1 MSIFDIFKKLDEEK
15 AAKASQPIEWI
26 VVGLGTPGATYDNTR
41 HNAGFRALEGYCA
54 RSGQKIDRMKFKAL
68 AGEGMLGGK
77 RVLFLKPQTFMNLSG
92 EAVRDAASF
101 YKIPPEH
108 VIVLSDDVSL
118 DVGTLRVRAKG
129 SAGGQNGLKNIIY
142 HLNSEDFPR
151 VKIGVGKKPR
161 PDYDLAAWVLGKFPA
176 EDQKAIDKA
185 CEDAVN
191 ELPASSR
198 RTVPLPRRNSTE
210 NASKELVLMKTA
222 VAYYSLG
229 GTTRSYARAEAK
241 ARNADLIEL
250 TPKTPYNRFTA
261 FVRGCLEAV
270 KQKAVA
276 LDGMPLFVGY
286 DRVVLMAP
294 VWAGYP
300 APPFNS
306 AVELLPPGTEVEVI
320 LVSGSGNSEKSRAK
334 VRLQIKKRGCTLTAQ
349 RDIRAS
355 R

>member
-26 VVGLGTPGATYDNTR
+26 VVGLGNPGAKYDNTR

-161 PDYDLAAWVLGKFPA
+161 PDYDLAAWVLSKFTKEEQPLMVEAAKRAADAACLIA
-176 EDQKAIDKA
+176 EGDIDA
-185 CEDAVN
+185 AMN
-191 ELPASSR
+191 QFSR
-198 RTVPLPRRNSTE
+198 
-210 NASKELVLMKTA
+210 
-222 VAYYSLG
+222 
-229 GTTRSYARAEAK
+229 
-241 ARNADLIEL
+241 
-250 TPKTPYNRFTA
+250 
-261 FVRGCLEAV
+261 
-270 KQKAVA
+270 
-276 LDGMPLFVGY
+276 
-286 DRVVLMAP
+286 
-294 VWAGYP
+294 
-300 APPFNS
+300 
-306 AVELLPPGTEVEVI
+306 
-320 LVSGSGNSEKSRAK
+320 
-334 VRLQIKKRGCTLTAQ
+334 
-349 RDIRAS
+349 
-355 R
+355 